1 MIIRGLNFCNLAP
14 NALICGLRIIK
25 LRLFADGCTCSRDRT
40 VTLWMT
46 LHTQALQGSDPH
58 GTWLI
63 ETNERRGTMTTVAY
77 RGSHPCLS

>member
-46 LHTQALQGSDPH
+46 LHIQALQGSDPH